1 MNDKQLR
8 KNLNIIF
15 CIVLSLCILVL
26 IIGNTVINSLN
37 DTERKTIEND
47 IKTKT
52 EVYKIQIQQ
61 NLDSKME
68 ILYTLSSFLNFKK
81 DIDLDSLLEVLYN
94 ANKNNDFLS
103 MSYTSKEGKAVQ
115 ATLFNHSGIYVD
127 KSEFTEEFIDTIDRS
142 LQGEEVI
149 SDVFYSKILNRK
161 VIAMSIPIYYDGE
174 IQGVLAASSDIT
186 EFEDILNLAIKS
198 DDKNSYIHMI
208 EKNGDFIVRTNKRI
222 DEDESNSIYS
232 MGISLL
238 DKNEV
243 MDALEK
249 GQEYY
254 AEFNL
259 EKSKYE
265 VCFSPLEY
273 KNWYIVYI
281 SPLVIEDSPIIKML
295 HISRIMFVC
304 ITIFIIFLIISG
316 YLLIRNNNKKLI
328 KLAFF
333 DKLTGSYNA
342 THFRNICESK
352 LKRNNNYSIVVFNI
366 NKFKY
371 INDIFGEKGANEL
384 LCYIKSVLDKN
395 TNDQEYYCHDNADQ
409 FIILV
414 NSINKDEIL
423 NKINTI
429 RNEICNFSDIKNQN
443 CDIKIYIG
451 ICNYIK
457 QEDKSITYKVM
468 YDNALF
474 SMKQARKTK
483 EYLSF
488 YDDNIHRDMYNQNF
502 IERNMNEAL
511 HNGEFKLFLQ
521 PKIDLK
527 TKKLV
532 SAEALVRWIRDD
544 GTMIFPNDFIPIFE
558 QNGFCEKLDIYMIEE
573 ACKKLK
579 EWQEIGISNISISI
593 NQSKLLFY
601 KSDYIESI
609 CCITK
614 KYGVPNSCITLEIL
628 EGLTIN
634 NFEQFNTTIKELHKK
649 GFKVSMDDFGSGYS
663 SFNTLSKLQIDE
675 LKIDRDFL
683 LKVDKD
689 VENKDR
695 QRIILKSIISLA
707 KELNIETVIE
717 GVETEENLEL
727 ITSLGCDMAQGY
739 YFSRPLSV
747 KDFEDKYI
755 NL

>member
-1 MNDKQLR
+1 MNNKQLR
-8 KNLNIIF
+8 RNLNSIF
-15 CIVLSLCILVL
+15 CITLFLCMLVL
-26 IIGNTVINSLN
+26 LIGNSMIKSL
-37 DTERKTIEND
+37 DYTEKTTIESD
-47 IKTKT
+47 IKNKT
-52 EVYKIQIQQ
+52 EAYKIQIQKK
-61 NLDSKME
+61 LDSKME
-68 ILYTLSSFLNFKK
+68 ILYTLSSFLNFEK
-81 DIDLDSLLEVLYN
+81 DIDLDSLLEILYN

-115 ATLFNHSGIYVD
+115 ATLFNNSGIYVD
-127 KSEFTEEFIDTIDRS
+127 KSEFTEEFIDIIDRS

-149 SDVFYSKILNRK
+149 SDVFYSKILHRK
-161 VIAMSIPIYYDGE
+161 VVGMSIPIYYDGE
-174 IQGVLAASSDIT
+174 IQGVLAASIDIT
-186 EFEDILNLAIKS
+186 EFEEILNLAIKS
-198 DDKNSYIHMI
+198 DDKSSYIHMI
-208 EKNGDFIVRTNKRI
+208 EKNGDFIVRTNNRI
-222 DEDESNSIYS
+222 DLDETSSIYD
-232 MGISLL
+232 MGVSLL

-243 MDALEK
+243 MNALNNGE
-249 GQEYY
+249 EYY

-259 EKSKYE
+259 EKDKYE

-273 KNWYIVYI
+273 RNWYIVYI
-281 SPLVIEDSPIIKML
+281 TPLVIENSPAIKML
-295 HISRIMFVC
+295 HITRNVFIC
-304 ITIFIIFLIISG
+304 ITIFIIFLIISL
-316 YLLIRNNNKKLI
+316 YLIIRNSNKKLI

-333 DKLTGSYNA
+333 DKLTGAYNA

-352 LKRNNNYSIVVFNI
+352 LKKNNNYSIVVFNI
-366 NKFKY
+366 NKFKF

-395 TNDQEYYCHDNADQ
+395 TNQEEYYCLDNADQ
-409 FIILV
+409 FIMLV

-423 NKINTI
+423 NRINII
-429 RNEICNFSDIKNQN
+429 RNEISNFSDIKNQN
-443 CDIKIYIG
+443 YDIKIYVG

-457 QEDKSITYKVM
+457 QENKAITYKIM

-488 YDDNIHRDMYNQNF
+488 YDYNIHRDMYNQNF
-502 IERNMNEAL
+502 IERNMDEAL
-511 HNGEFKLFLQ
+511 YNKEFKLFLQ

-527 TKKLV
+527 TKKVV

-558 QNGFCEKLDIYMIEE
+558 QNGFCEKLDIYMIEQ

-579 EWQEIGISNISISI
+579 EWRESGISNISISI

-614 KYGVPNSCITLEIL
+614 KYGVPNSLITLEIL
-628 EGLTIN
+628 EGLTIH
-634 NFEQFNTTIKELHKK
+634 NFEQFNKTIKELHKK

-663 SFNTLSKLQIDE
+663 SFNTLSKLKIDE

-683 LKVDKD
+683 LKIDKD
-689 VENKDR
+689 NENKDR

-707 KELNIETVIE
+707 KELKIETVVE

-727 ITSLGCDMAQGY
+727 ISSLGCDMAQGY

-755 NL
+755 N

>member
-1 MNDKQLR
+1 MNNKQLR
-8 KNLNIIF
+8 RNLNSIF
-15 CIVLSLCILVL
+15 CITLFLCMLVL
-26 IIGNTVINSLN
+26 LIGNSMIKSL
-37 DTERKTIEND
+37 DYTEKTTIESD
-47 IKTKT
+47 IKNKT
-52 EVYKIQIQQ
+52 EAYKIQIQKK
-61 NLDSKME
+61 LDSKME
-68 ILYTLSSFLNFKK
+68 ILYTLSSFLNFEK
-81 DIDLDSLLEVLYN
+81 DIDLDSLLEILYN

-115 ATLFNHSGIYVD
+115 ATLFNNSGIYVD
-127 KSEFTEEFIDTIDRS
+127 KSEFTEEFIDIIDRS

-149 SDVFYSKILNRK
+149 SDVFYSKILHRK
-161 VIAMSIPIYYDGE
+161 VVGMSIPIYYDGE
-174 IQGVLAASSDIT
+174 IQGVLAASIDIT
-186 EFEDILNLAIKS
+186 EFEEILNLAIKS
-198 DDKNSYIHMI
+198 DDKSSYIHMI
-208 EKNGDFIVRTNKRI
+208 EKNGDFIVRTNNRI
-222 DEDESNSIYS
+222 DLDETNSIYD
-232 MGISLL
+232 MGVSLL

-243 MDALEK
+243 MNALNNGE
-249 GQEYY
+249 EYY

-259 EKSKYE
+259 EKDKYE

-273 KNWYIVYI
+273 RNWYIVYI
-281 SPLVIEDSPIIKML
+281 TPLVIENSPAIKML
-295 HISRIMFVC
+295 HITRNVFIC
-304 ITIFIIFLIISG
+304 ITIFIIFLIISL
-316 YLLIRNNNKKLI
+316 YLIIRNSNKKLI

-333 DKLTGSYNA
+333 DKLTGAYNA

-352 LKRNNNYSIVVFNI
+352 LKKNNNYSIVVFNI
-366 NKFKY
+366 NKFKF

-395 TNDQEYYCHDNADQ
+395 TNQEEYYCLDNADQ
-409 FIILV
+409 FIMLV

-423 NKINTI
+423 NRINII
-429 RNEICNFSDIKNQN
+429 RNEISNFSDIKNQN
-443 CDIKIYIG
+443 YDIKIYVG

-457 QEDKSITYKVM
+457 QENKAITYKIM

-488 YDDNIHRDMYNQNF
+488 YDYNIHRDMYNQNF
-502 IERNMNEAL
+502 IERNMDEAL
-511 HNGEFKLFLQ
+511 YNKEFKLFLQ

-527 TKKLV
+527 TKKVV

-558 QNGFCEKLDIYMIEE
+558 QNGFCEKLDIYMIEQ

-579 EWQEIGISNISISI
+579 EWRESGISNISISI

-614 KYGVPNSCITLEIL
+614 KYGVPNSLITLEIL
-628 EGLTIN
+628 EGLTIH
-634 NFEQFNTTIKELHKK
+634 NFEQFNKTIKELHKK

-663 SFNTLSKLQIDE
+663 SFNTLSKLKIDE

-683 LKVDKD
+683 LKIDKD
-689 VENKDR
+689 NENKDR

-707 KELNIETVIE
+707 KELKIETVVE

-727 ITSLGCDMAQGY
+727 ISSLGCDMAQGY

-755 NL
+755 N